1 MQLSISFSFMFRY
14 EITKVCG
21 EEGEAHLCIVTK
33 GKI

>member
-1 MQLSISFSFMFRY
+1 MNENDMLKY

-21 EEGEAHLCIVTK
+21 EEGEANLCIVTK